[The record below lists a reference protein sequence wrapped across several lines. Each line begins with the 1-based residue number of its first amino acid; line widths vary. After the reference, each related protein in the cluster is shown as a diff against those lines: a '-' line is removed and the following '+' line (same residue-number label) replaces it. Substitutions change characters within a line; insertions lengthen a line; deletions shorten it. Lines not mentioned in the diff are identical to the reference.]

1 MEENI
6 SVGSLS
12 KSLNERNGD
21 TAKWYDYILHAGYYI
36 PHMIKCFFSKPGR
49 KEKRELNV
57 LDQVQILIE
66 SSDTHENI
74 LKCRELTHLHR
85 IIENTK
91 ARRRLERWSLRVIAV
106 YLFVVL
112 LIIASCYTQWED
124 KPIFYTIHSVI
135 PPNIM
140 IAILTTTTAN
150 IIGLGLIVLRGHF
163 LSKESVSDIISTSKE
178 EKDLGESTSSSS

>member
-1 MEENI
+1 MAEAGSGNKL
-6 SVGSLS
+6 SQSLS
-12 KSLNERNGD
+12 SSSSGEH
-21 TAKWYDYILHAGYYI
+21 KWYEYIFHFGYFF
-36 PHMIKCFFSKPGR
+36 PHMIKCFFSAPGR

-66 SSDTHENI
+66 SSTTHENI
-74 LKCRELTHLHR
+74 QKCQELTQLHR

-91 ARRRLERWSLRVIAV
+91 ARRRLEKWSLRVIAV

-112 LIIASCYTQWED
+112 LIVMSCYTNWGNM
-124 KPIFYTIHSVI
+124 PLLYVI
-135 PPNIM
+135 KSDIPANIM

-163 LSKESVSDIISTSKE
+163 LARESMTDGKSFSENEE
-178 EKDLGESTSSSS
+178 EKPEE